1 MKENSIYD
9 KKSLRTVVGKNA
21 DFNELAKDC
30 VAFSNA
36 EGGCIDI
43 GIEDDQTLPPE
54 EQKIPDG
61 LATEIVNK
69 INGKTQGVVLSAE
82 TLIAENGGEYIKLHI
97 LRNANLPSATT
108 SGKFFLRIGDNSVP
122 VGPEDIS
129 RLAEDKGCLS
139 WEDTETKYNWQD
151 ADPEKLALLIKLL
164 KKSDRVS
171 SFVKQKE
178 TKEILDFYYLT
189 DPDSEKM
196 TNLGVLFI
204 GKQSQRGRIQNAP
217 VIQCIKY
224 DQNGEKVNKWLW
236 DDYTM
241 NPYEM
246 INSVWERVP
255 EWKESS
261 EITEGMFRRNILAY
275 PEKVV
280 RELLS
285 NALVHRPYTVR
296 GDIFINIHPDHIE
309 VVNPGRL
316 PLGVT
321 VKNILHTTKKRNE
334 HMAAVFYA
342 LHLMEREGS
351 GYDMMYETLLANGKP
366 IPMVTEGDDSVSVS
380 VYRRIINEEVIKVMQ
395 HADQRYDVKQK
406 QLICLGL
413 IALHESLT
421 ASELIRILNLKD
433 ADALR
438 AWLRLLI
445 EKDIVVSTEDR
456 SKAKEYRVNP
466 DILRGSEYKGKT
478 SLKRIEDYRL
488 KELILE
494 DLKIYKTASLSEIQ
508 KRIGEEIPS
517 RKIWNQLQK
526 LANNGTILKIGK
538 NKWQKYQ
545 IIE

>member
-9 KKSLRTVVGKNA
+9 KKSLRTVVGKSS

-366 IPMVTEGDDSVSVS
+366 IPRVTEGDDSVSVS

-438 AWLRLLI
+438 SWLRLLI

-466 DILRGSEYKGKT
+466 DILRVSEYKGKT

>member
-9 KKSLRTVVGKNA
+9 KKSLRTVWGKKA

-36 EGGCIDI
+36 EGGYIDI
-43 GIEDDQTLPPE
+43 GIEDDNTLPPE
-54 EQKIPDG
+54 GQKIPDG
-61 LATEIVNK
+61 LSTEIVNK
-69 INGKTQGVVLSAE
+69 ISGKTQGVVLSANV
-82 TLIAENGGEYIKLHI
+82 IVADNGGEYIKLHV
-97 LRNANLPSATT
+97 LRNANAPSATT

-129 RLAEDKGCLS
+129 RLAEDKGCIS

-151 ADPEKLALLIKLL
+151 ADPEKLSALIRLL
-164 KKSDRVS
+164 KMSDRVS
-171 SFVKQKE
+171 DFVKQKE
-178 TKEILDFYYLT
+178 TKEILDFFYLT
-189 DPDSEKM
+189 APDSDKM

-204 GKQSQRGRIQNAP
+204 GKQTQRGRIQNAP

-224 DQNGEKVNKWLW
+224 DQYGEKVNKWLW
-236 DDYTM
+236 DDFTQ

-255 EWKESS
+255 EWRESS

-296 GDIFINIHPDHIE
+296 GDIFINIHPDHID

-366 IPMVTEGDDSVSVS
+366 IPKVTEGEDSVSVR
-380 VYRRIINEEVIKVMQ
+380 VDRRIINEEVIKVMQ

-413 IALHESLT
+413 IAQHESLT

-433 ADALR
+433 ADELR
-438 AWLRLLI
+438 SWLRLLI
-445 EKDIVVSTEDR
+445 DKELVIGTSVH

-466 DILRGSEYKGKT
+466 NILRGSEYKGKT

-494 DLKIYKTASLSEIQ
+494 DLKIYKTASLAEIQ

-517 RKIWNQLQK
+517 RKIWNQLQVLISDGK
-526 LANNGTILKIGK
+526 VMKTGK
-538 NKWQKYQ
+538 NRWQKYQ
-545 IIE
+545 LRE

>member
-36 EGGCIDI
+36 EGGSIDI

-69 INGKTQGVVLSAE
+69 VTGKTQGVVLSAE
-82 TLIAENGGEYIKLHI
+82 TLVAENGGEFIKLHV
-97 LRNANLPSATT
+97 LRNANSPSATT

-129 RLAEDKGCLS
+129 RLAEDKGCIS
-139 WEDTETKYNWQD
+139 WEDTETKYSWRD
-151 ADPEKLALLIKLL
+151 ADPEKLASFIKLL
-164 KKSDRVS
+164 KMSDRVS
-171 SFVKQKE
+171 NFVKQKE

-189 DPDSEKM
+189 DPDSDKM

-204 GKQSQRGRIQNAP
+204 GKQTQRGRIQNAP

-246 INSVWERVP
+246 INSVWELVP

-285 NALVHRPYTVR
+285 NSLVHRPYTVR
-296 GDIFINIHPDHIE
+296 GDIFINIHPDHID

-366 IPMVTEGDDSVSVS
+366 IPVVTEGDDSVSVR
-380 VYRRIINEEVIKVMQ
+380 VDRRIINEEVIKVMQ

-421 ASELIRILNLKD
+421 ATELIRILNLKD
-433 ADALR
+433 ADELR
-438 AWLRLLI
+438 SWLRLLI
-445 EKDIVVSTEDR
+445 DKELVIGTSVH
-456 SKAKEYRVNP
+456 SKSKEYQVNP
-466 DILRGSEYKGKT
+466 LLLKSSQFMGKT
-478 SLKRIEDYRL
+478 SLKRIEDYRI
-488 KELILE
+488 KELIKE
-494 DLKIYKTASLSEIQ
+494 DLKIYKVATAAEIQ

-517 RKIWNQLQK
+517 KKIWKQLQALVEEGHIRK
-526 LANNGTILKIGK
+526 LGSNRWLK
-538 NKWQKYQ
+538 Y
-545 IIE
+545 ELVE

>member
-366 IPMVTEGDDSVSVS
+366 IPRVTEGDDSVSVS

-395 HADQRYDVKQK
+395 HINQRYDVKQK

-438 AWLRLLI
+438 SWLRLLI

>member
-69 INGKTQGVVLSAE
+69 VTGKTQGVVLSAE
-82 TLIAENGGEYIKLHI
+82 TLVAENGGEFIKLHV
-97 LRNANLPSATT
+97 LRNANSPSATT

-129 RLAEDKGCLS
+129 RLAEDKGCIS
-139 WEDTETKYNWQD
+139 WEDTETKYSWRD
-151 ADPEKLALLIKLL
+151 ADPEKLATFIKLL
-164 KKSDRVS
+164 KMSDRVS
-171 SFVKQKE
+171 NFVKQKE

-189 DPDSEKM
+189 DPDSDKM

-204 GKQSQRGRIQNAP
+204 GKQTQRGRIQNAP

-246 INSVWERVP
+246 INSVWELVP

-261 EITEGMFRRNILAY
+261 EIAEGMFRRNILAY

-285 NALVHRPYTVR
+285 NSLVHRPYTVR
-296 GDIFINIHPDHIE
+296 GDIFINIYPDHID

-366 IPMVTEGDDSVSVS
+366 IPVVTEGDDSVSVR
-380 VYRRIINEEVIKVMQ
+380 VDRRIINEEVIKVMQ

-421 ASELIRILNLKD
+421 ATELIRILNLKD
-433 ADALR
+433 ADELR
-438 AWLRLLI
+438 SWLRLLI
-445 EKDIVVSTEDR
+445 DKELVVGTSVH
-456 SKAKEYRVNP
+456 SKSKEYQVNP
-466 DILRGSEYKGKT
+466 LLLKSSQFMGKT
-478 SLKRIEDYRL
+478 SLKRIEDYRI
-488 KELILE
+488 KELIKE
-494 DLKIYKTASLSEIQ
+494 DLKIYKVATAAEIQ

-517 RKIWNQLQK
+517 KKIWKQLQALVEEGHIRK
-526 LANNGTILKIGK
+526 LGSNRWLK
-538 NKWQKYQ
+538 Y
-545 IIE
+545 ELVE

>member
-9 KKSLRTVVGKNA
+9 KKSLRTVVGKKA

-36 EGGCIDI
+36 EGGSIDI

-69 INGKTQGVVLSAE
+69 VMGKTQGVVLSAE
-82 TLIAENGGEYIKLHI
+82 TLVAENGGEFIKLHV
-97 LRNANLPSATT
+97 LRNANSPSATT

-129 RLAEDKGCLS
+129 RLAEDKGCIS
-139 WEDTETKYNWQD
+139 WEDTETKYSWRD
-151 ADPEKLALLIKLL
+151 ADPEKLASFIKLL
-164 KKSDRVS
+164 KMSDRVS
-171 SFVKQKE
+171 NFVKQKE

-189 DPDSEKM
+189 DPDSDKM

-204 GKQSQRGRIQNAP
+204 GKQTQRGRIQNAP

-246 INSVWERVP
+246 INSVWELVP

-285 NALVHRPYTVR
+285 NSLVHRPYTVR
-296 GDIFINIHPDHIE
+296 GDIFINIHPDHID

-366 IPMVTEGDDSVSVS
+366 IPVVTEGDDSVSVR
-380 VYRRIINEEVIKVMQ
+380 VDRRIINEEVIKVMQ

-421 ASELIRILNLKD
+421 ATELIRILNLKD
-433 ADALR
+433 ADELR
-438 AWLRLLI
+438 SWLRLLI
-445 EKDIVVSTEDR
+445 DKELVIGTSVH
-456 SKAKEYRVNP
+456 SKSKEYQVNP
-466 DILRGSEYKGKT
+466 LLLKSSQFMGKT
-478 SLKRIEDYRL
+478 SLKRIEDYRI
-488 KELILE
+488 KELIKE
-494 DLKIYKTASLSEIQ
+494 DLKIYKVATAAEIQ

-517 RKIWNQLQK
+517 KKIWKQLQALVKEGHIRK
-526 LANNGTILKIGK
+526 LGSNRWLK
-538 NKWQKYQ
+538 Y
-545 IIE
+545 ELVE

>member
-36 EGGCIDI
+36 EGGSIDI

-69 INGKTQGVVLSAE
+69 VTGKTQGVVLSAE
-82 TLIAENGGEYIKLHI
+82 TLVAENGGEFIKLHV
-97 LRNANLPSATT
+97 LRNANSPSATT

-122 VGPEDIS
+122 MGPEDIS
-129 RLAEDKGCLS
+129 RLAEDKGCIS
-139 WEDTETKYNWQD
+139 WEDTETKYSWRD
-151 ADPEKLALLIKLL
+151 ADPEKLASFIKLL
-164 KKSDRVS
+164 KMSDRVS
-171 SFVKQKE
+171 NFVKQKE

-189 DPDSEKM
+189 DPDSDKM

-204 GKQSQRGRIQNAP
+204 GKQTQRGRIQNAP

-246 INSVWERVP
+246 INSVWELVP

-285 NALVHRPYTVR
+285 NSLVHRPYTVR
-296 GDIFINIHPDHIE
+296 GDIFINIHPDHID

-366 IPMVTEGDDSVSVS
+366 IPVVTEGDDSVSVR
-380 VYRRIINEEVIKVMQ
+380 VDRRIINEEVIKVMQ

-421 ASELIRILNLKD
+421 ATELIRILNLKD
-433 ADALR
+433 ADELR
-438 AWLRLLI
+438 SWLRLLI
-445 EKDIVVSTEDR
+445 DKELVIGTSVH
-456 SKAKEYRVNP
+456 SKSKEYQVNP
-466 DILRGSEYKGKT
+466 LLLKSSQFMGKT
-478 SLKRIEDYRL
+478 SLKRIEDYRI
-488 KELILE
+488 KELIKE
-494 DLKIYKTASLSEIQ
+494 DLKIYKVATAAEIQ

-517 RKIWNQLQK
+517 KKIWKQLQALVKEGHIRK
-526 LANNGTILKIGK
+526 LGSNRWLK
-538 NKWQKYQ
+538 Y
-545 IIE
+545 ELVE

>member
-36 EGGCIDI
+36 EGGYIDI
-43 GIEDDQTLPPE
+43 GIEDDDVLPPE
-54 EQKIPDG
+54 GQKIPEG
-61 LATEIVNK
+61 LATDIINK
-69 INGKTQGVVLSAE
+69 VYGKTQGVVLTAE
-82 TLIAENGGEYIKLHI
+82 VLTAENGGEYIKLHI
-97 LRNANLPSATT
+97 VRNVNSPSATT
-108 SGKFFLRIGDNSVP
+108 SGKFFLRIGDQSKP
-122 VGPEDIS
+122 ITPEDIS
-129 RLAEDKGCLS
+129 RLAEDKGCIC
-139 WEDTETKYNWQD
+139 WEDIVTKYGWQD
-151 ADPEKLALLIKLL
+151 ADPDKLASFIKLL

-171 SFVKQKE
+171 NFVKQKE

-189 DPDSEKM
+189 DPDSGKM

-204 GKQSQRGRIQNAP
+204 GKQTQRGRIQNAP

-246 INSVWERVP
+246 INNVWERVP

-285 NALVHRPYTVR
+285 NSLVHRPYTVR
-296 GDIFINIHPDHIE
+296 GDIFINIHPDHID

-366 IPMVTEGDDSVSVS
+366 IPVVTEGDDSVSVR
-380 VYRRIINEEVIKVMQ
+380 VDRRIINEEVIKVMQ

-421 ASELIRILNLKD
+421 ATELIRILNLKD
-433 ADALR
+433 ADELR
-438 AWLRLLI
+438 SWLRLLI
-445 EKDIVVSTEDR
+445 DKELVIGTSVH
-456 SKAKEYRVNP
+456 SKSKEYQVNP
-466 DILRGSEYKGKT
+466 LLLKSSQFMGKT
-478 SLKRIEDYRL
+478 SLKRIEDYRI
-488 KELILE
+488 KELIKE
-494 DLKIYKTASLSEIQ
+494 DLKIYKVATAAEIQ

-517 RKIWNQLQK
+517 KKIWKQLQALVKEGHIRK
-526 LANNGTILKIGK
+526 LGSNRWLK
-538 NKWQKYQ
+538 Y
-545 IIE
+545 ELVE

>member
-1 MKENSIYD
+1 M
-9 KKSLRTVVGKNA
+9 
-21 DFNELAKDC
+21 
-30 VAFSNA
+30 
-36 EGGCIDI
+36 
-43 GIEDDQTLPPE
+43 
-54 EQKIPDG
+54 
-61 LATEIVNK
+61 
-69 INGKTQGVVLSAE
+69 
-82 TLIAENGGEYIKLHI
+82 
-97 LRNANLPSATT
+97 
-108 SGKFFLRIGDNSVP
+108 RIGDNSVP

-438 AWLRLLI
+438 SWLRLLI

-466 DILRGSEYKGKT
+466 DILRVSEYKGKT

>member
-36 EGGCIDI
+36 EGGSIDI

-54 EQKIPDG
+54 EQKIPDR

-69 INGKTQGVVLSAE
+69 VMGKTQGVVLSAE
-82 TLIAENGGEYIKLHI
+82 TLVAENGGEFIKLHV
-97 LRNANLPSATT
+97 LRNANSPSATT

-129 RLAEDKGCLS
+129 RLAEDKGCIS
-139 WEDTETKYNWQD
+139 WEDTETKYSWRD
-151 ADPEKLALLIKLL
+151 ADPEKLASFIKLL
-164 KKSDRVS
+164 KMSDRVS
-171 SFVKQKE
+171 NFVKQKE

-189 DPDSEKM
+189 DPDSDKM

-204 GKQSQRGRIQNAP
+204 GKQTQRGRIQNAP

-246 INSVWERVP
+246 INSVWELVP

-285 NALVHRPYTVR
+285 NSLVHRPYTVR
-296 GDIFINIHPDHIE
+296 GDIFINIHPDHID

-366 IPMVTEGDDSVSVS
+366 IPVVTEGDDSVSVR
-380 VYRRIINEEVIKVMQ
+380 VDRRIINEEVIKVMQ

-421 ASELIRILNLKD
+421 ATELIRILNLKD
-433 ADALR
+433 ADELR
-438 AWLRLLI
+438 SWLRLLI
-445 EKDIVVSTEDR
+445 DKELVIGTSVH
-456 SKAKEYRVNP
+456 SKSKEYQVNP
-466 DILRGSEYKGKT
+466 LLLKSSQFMGKT
-478 SLKRIEDYRL
+478 SLKRIEDYRI
-488 KELILE
+488 KELIKE
-494 DLKIYKTASLSEIQ
+494 DLKIYKVATAAEIQ

-517 RKIWNQLQK
+517 KKIWKQLQALVKEGHIRK
-526 LANNGTILKIGK
+526 LGSNRWLK
-538 NKWQKYQ
+538 Y
-545 IIE
+545 ELVE

>member
-9 KKSLRTVVGKNA
+9 KKSLRTVVGKSS

-36 EGGCIDI
+36 EGGSIDI

-178 TKEILDFYYLT
+178 TKEILDFFYLT

-204 GKQSQRGRIQNAP
+204 GKQTQRGRIQNAP

-285 NALVHRPYTVR
+285 NSLVHRPYTVR

-366 IPMVTEGDDSVSVS
+366 IPMVTEGDDSVSVR
-380 VYRRIINEEVIKVMQ
+380 VDRRIINEEVIKVMQ
-395 HADQRYDVKQK
+395 HADQCYDVKQK

-421 ASELIRILNLKD
+421 ATELIRILNLKD

-438 AWLRLLI
+438 SWLRLLI
-445 EKDIVVSTEDR
+445 EKDIVVSTDDR

-526 LANNGTILKIGK
+526 LVNNGTILKIGK

>member
-9 KKSLRTVVGKNA
+9 KKSLRTVVGKSS

-82 TLIAENGGEYIKLHI
+82 TRIAENGGEYIKLHI

-366 IPMVTEGDDSVSVS
+366 IPRVTEGDDSVSVS

-395 HADQRYDVKQK
+395 HIDQRYDVKQK

-438 AWLRLLI
+438 SWLRLLI

-456 SKAKEYRVNP
+456 SKSKEYRVNP

>member
-36 EGGCIDI
+36 EGGSIDI

-69 INGKTQGVVLSAE
+69 VTGKTQGVVLSAE
-82 TLIAENGGEYIKLHI
+82 TLVAENGGEFIKLHV
-97 LRNANLPSATT
+97 LRNANSPSATT

-129 RLAEDKGCLS
+129 RLAEDKGCIS
-139 WEDTETKYNWQD
+139 WEDTETKYSWRD
-151 ADPEKLALLIKLL
+151 ADPEKLASFIKLL
-164 KKSDRVS
+164 KMSDRVS
-171 SFVKQKE
+171 NFVKQKE

-189 DPDSEKM
+189 DPDSDKM

-204 GKQSQRGRIQNAP
+204 GKQTQRGRIQNAP

-246 INSVWERVP
+246 INSVWELVP

-285 NALVHRPYTVR
+285 NSLVHRPYTVR
-296 GDIFINIHPDHIE
+296 GDIFINIHPDHID

-366 IPMVTEGDDSVSVS
+366 IPVVTEGDDSVSMRVD
-380 VYRRIINEEVIKVMQ
+380 RRIINEEVIKVMQ

-421 ASELIRILNLKD
+421 ATELIRILNLKD
-433 ADALR
+433 ADELR
-438 AWLRLLI
+438 SWLRLLI
-445 EKDIVVSTEDR
+445 DKELVIGTSVH
-456 SKAKEYRVNP
+456 SKSKEYQVNP
-466 DILRGSEYKGKT
+466 LLLKSSQFMGKT
-478 SLKRIEDYRL
+478 SLKRIEDYRI
-488 KELILE
+488 KELIKE
-494 DLKIYKTASLSEIQ
+494 DLKIYKVATAAEIQ

-517 RKIWNQLQK
+517 KKIWKQLQALVKEGHIRK
-526 LANNGTILKIGK
+526 LGSNRWLK
-538 NKWQKYQ
+538 Y
-545 IIE
+545 ELVE

>member
-9 KKSLRTVVGKNA
+9 KKSLRTVVGKSS

-366 IPMVTEGDDSVSVS
+366 IPMVTEGDDSVSVR
-380 VYRRIINEEVIKVMQ
+380 VDRRIINEEVIKVMQ

-438 AWLRLLI
+438 SWLRLLI

>member
-9 KKSLRTVVGKNA
+9 KKSLRTVVGKSS

-366 IPMVTEGDDSVSVS
+366 IPRVTEGDDSVFVS

-438 AWLRLLI
+438 SWLRLLI

-466 DILRGSEYKGKT
+466 DILRVSEYKGKT

>member
-9 KKSLRTVVGKNA
+9 KKSLRTVVGKSS

-43 GIEDDQTLPPE
+43 GIEDDQTLPPA

-316 PLGVT
+316 PLGIT

-366 IPMVTEGDDSVSVS
+366 IPRVTEGDDSVSVR
-380 VYRRIINEEVIKVMQ
+380 VDRRIINEEVIKVMQ

-438 AWLRLLI
+438 SWLRLLI

>member
-36 EGGCIDI
+36 EGGSIDI

-69 INGKTQGVVLSAE
+69 VMGKTQGVVLSAE
-82 TLIAENGGEYIKLHI
+82 TLVAENGGEFIKLHV
-97 LRNANLPSATT
+97 LRNANSPSATT

-129 RLAEDKGCLS
+129 RLAEDKGCIS
-139 WEDTETKYNWQD
+139 WEDTETKYSWRD
-151 ADPEKLALLIKLL
+151 ADPEKLASFIKLL
-164 KKSDRVS
+164 KMSDRVS
-171 SFVKQKE
+171 NFVKQKE

-189 DPDSEKM
+189 DPDSDKM

-204 GKQSQRGRIQNAP
+204 GKQTQRGRIQNAP

-246 INSVWERVP
+246 INSVWELVP

-285 NALVHRPYTVR
+285 NSLVHRPYTVR
-296 GDIFINIHPDHIE
+296 GDIFINIHPDLID

-366 IPMVTEGDDSVSVS
+366 IPVVTEGDDSVSVR
-380 VYRRIINEEVIKVMQ
+380 VDRRIINEEVIKVMQ

-421 ASELIRILNLKD
+421 ATELIRILNLKD
-433 ADALR
+433 ADELR
-438 AWLRLLI
+438 SWLRLLI
-445 EKDIVVSTEDR
+445 DKELVIGTSVH
-456 SKAKEYRVNP
+456 SKSKEYQVNP
-466 DILRGSEYKGKT
+466 LLLKSSQFMGKT
-478 SLKRIEDYRL
+478 SLKRIEDYRI
-488 KELILE
+488 KELIKE
-494 DLKIYKTASLSEIQ
+494 DLKIYKVATAAEIQ

-517 RKIWNQLQK
+517 KKIWKQLQALVKEGHIRK
-526 LANNGTILKIGK
+526 LGSNRWLK
-538 NKWQKYQ
+538 Y
-545 IIE
+545 ELVE

>member
-9 KKSLRTVVGKNA
+9 KKSLRTVVGKSS

-438 AWLRLLI
+438 SWLRLLI

-488 KELILE
+488 KELIIE

>member
-36 EGGCIDI
+36 EGGSIDI

-69 INGKTQGVVLSAE
+69 VTGKTQGVVLSAE
-82 TLIAENGGEYIKLHI
+82 TLVAENGGEFIKLHV
-97 LRNANLPSATT
+97 LRNANSPSATT

-129 RLAEDKGCLS
+129 RLAEDKGCIS
-139 WEDTETKYNWQD
+139 WEDTETKYSWRD
-151 ADPEKLALLIKLL
+151 ADPEKLASFIKLL
-164 KKSDRVS
+164 KMSDRVS
-171 SFVKQKE
+171 NFVKQKE

-189 DPDSEKM
+189 DPDSDKM

-204 GKQSQRGRIQNAP
+204 GKQTQRGRIHNAP

-246 INSVWERVP
+246 INSVWELVP

-285 NALVHRPYTVR
+285 NSLVHRPYTVR
-296 GDIFINIHPDHIE
+296 GDIFINIHPDHID

-366 IPMVTEGDDSVSVS
+366 IPVVTEGDDSVSVR
-380 VYRRIINEEVIKVMQ
+380 VDRRIINEEVIKVMQ

-421 ASELIRILNLKD
+421 ATELIRILNLKD
-433 ADALR
+433 ADELR
-438 AWLRLLI
+438 SWLRLLI
-445 EKDIVVSTEDR
+445 DKELVIGTSVH
-456 SKAKEYRVNP
+456 SKSKEYQVNP
-466 DILRGSEYKGKT
+466 LLLKSSQFMGKT
-478 SLKRIEDYRL
+478 SLKRIEDYRI
-488 KELILE
+488 KELIKE
-494 DLKIYKTASLSEIQ
+494 DLKIYKVATAAEIQ

-517 RKIWNQLQK
+517 KKIWKQLQALVKEGHIRK
-526 LANNGTILKIGK
+526 LGSNRWLK
-538 NKWQKYQ
+538 Y
-545 IIE
+545 ELVE

>member
-21 DFNELAKDC
+21 DFNELAKDS

-36 EGGCIDI
+36 EGGSIDI

-69 INGKTQGVVLSAE
+69 VTGKTQGVVLSAE
-82 TLIAENGGEYIKLHI
+82 TLVAENGGEFIKLHV
-97 LRNANLPSATT
+97 LRNANSPSATT

-129 RLAEDKGCLS
+129 RLAEDKGCIS
-139 WEDTETKYNWQD
+139 WEDTETKYSWRD
-151 ADPEKLALLIKLL
+151 ADPEKLASFIKLL
-164 KKSDRVS
+164 KMSDRVS
-171 SFVKQKE
+171 NFVKQKE

-189 DPDSEKM
+189 DPDSDKM

-204 GKQSQRGRIQNAP
+204 GKQTQRGRIQNAP

-246 INSVWERVP
+246 INSVWELVP

-285 NALVHRPYTVR
+285 NSLVHRPYTVR
-296 GDIFINIHPDHIE
+296 GDIFINIHPDHID

-366 IPMVTEGDDSVSVS
+366 IPVVTEGDDSVSVR
-380 VYRRIINEEVIKVMQ
+380 VDRRIINEEVIKVMQ

-421 ASELIRILNLKD
+421 ATELIRILNLKD
-433 ADALR
+433 ADELR
-438 AWLRLLI
+438 SWLRLLI
-445 EKDIVVSTEDR
+445 DKELVIGTSVH
-456 SKAKEYRVNP
+456 SKSKEYQVNP
-466 DILRGSEYKGKT
+466 LLLKSSQFMGKT
-478 SLKRIEDYRL
+478 SLKRIEDYRI
-488 KELILE
+488 KELIKE
-494 DLKIYKTASLSEIQ
+494 DLKIYKVATAAEIQ

-517 RKIWNQLQK
+517 KKIWKQLQALVKEGHIRK
-526 LANNGTILKIGK
+526 LGSNRWLK
-538 NKWQKYQ
+538 Y
-545 IIE
+545 ELVE

>member
-43 GIEDDQTLPPE
+43 GIEDDQVIPPE
-54 EQKIPDG
+54 DQKIPEG

-69 INGKTQGVVLSAE
+69 VGGKTQGVVLSAE
-82 TLIAENGGEYIKLHI
+82 VIVAENGGEFIKLHI
-97 LRNANLPSATT
+97 LRNANTLSATT

-129 RLAEDKGCLS
+129 RLAEDKGCIS
-139 WEDTETKYNWQD
+139 WEDTETKYSWED
-151 ADPEKLALLIKLL
+151 ADPQKLSAFIKLL
-164 KKSDRVS
+164 KMSDRVS
-171 SFVKQKE
+171 TFVKQKE

-189 DPDSEKM
+189 DPDSNKM

-204 GKQSQRGRIQNAP
+204 GKQTQRGRIQNAP

-236 DDYTM
+236 DDYTL
-241 NPYEM
+241 NPNEM
-246 INSVWERVP
+246 ISSIWEQVP

-285 NALVHRPYTVR
+285 NALVHRPYTVK
-296 GDIFINIHPDHIE
+296 GDIFINIHPDHID

-321 VKNILHTTKKRNE
+321 SMNILHTTKKRNE
-334 HMAAVFYA
+334 HMAALFYA

-366 IPMVTEGDDSVSVS
+366 IPIVTEGEDSVSVR
-380 VYRRIINEEVIKVMQ
+380 VDRRIINEEVIKVMQ
-395 HADQRYDVKQK
+395 HADQHYDVKQK

-413 IALHESLT
+413 IALHESIT
-421 ASELIRILNLKD
+421 ASELIKILCLKD
-433 ADALR
+433 ADELR
-438 AWLRLLI
+438 SWLRLLI
-445 EKDIVVSTEDR
+445 DKDIVISTNDH

-466 DILRGSEYKGKT
+466 NILRGSEYMGKT
-478 SLKRIEDYRL
+478 SLRRIEDYRI
-488 KELILE
+488 KELIKE
-494 DLKIYKTASLSEIQ
+494 DMRIYKKASATEIQ

-517 RKIWNQLQK
+517 KKIWKQLQTLVEEGYIRK
-526 LANNGTILKIGK
+526 LGSNRWIQYELV
-538 NKWQKYQ
+538 
-545 IIE
+545 E

>member
-36 EGGCIDI
+36 EGGSIDI

-82 TLIAENGGEYIKLHI
+82 TLIADNGGEYIKLHI
-97 LRNANLPSATT
+97 LRNTNLPSATT

-285 NALVHRPYTVR
+285 NSLVHRPYTVR

-309 VVNPGRL
+309 VINPGRL

-366 IPMVTEGDDSVSVS
+366 IPRVTEGDDSVSVS

-395 HADQRYDVKQK
+395 HIDQRYDVKQK

-421 ASELIRILNLKD
+421 ASELIKILNLKD

-438 AWLRLLI
+438 SWLRLLI
-445 EKDIVVSTEDR
+445 EKDIVVSTDDR

-494 DLKIYKTASLSEIQ
+494 DLKIYKTASLAEIQ

-526 LANNGTILKIGK
+526 LVNKGTILKIGK

>member
-36 EGGCIDI
+36 EGGSIDI

-69 INGKTQGVVLSAE
+69 VTGKTQGVVLSAE
-82 TLIAENGGEYIKLHI
+82 TLIAENGGEFIKLHV
-97 LRNANLPSATT
+97 LRNANSPSATT

-129 RLAEDKGCLS
+129 RLAEDKGCIS
-139 WEDTETKYNWQD
+139 WEDTETKYSWRD
-151 ADPEKLALLIKLL
+151 ADPEKLASFIKLL

-171 SFVKQKE
+171 NFVKQKE

-189 DPDSEKM
+189 DPDSDKM

-204 GKQSQRGRIQNAP
+204 GKQTQRGRIQNAP

-246 INSVWERVP
+246 INSVWELVP

-285 NALVHRPYTVR
+285 NSLVHRPYTVR
-296 GDIFINIHPDHIE
+296 GDIFINIHPDHID

-366 IPMVTEGDDSVSVS
+366 IPVVTEGDDSVSVR
-380 VYRRIINEEVIKVMQ
+380 VDRRIINEEVIKVMQ

-421 ASELIRILNLKD
+421 ATELIRILNLKD
-433 ADALR
+433 ADELR
-438 AWLRLLI
+438 SWLRLLI
-445 EKDIVVSTEDR
+445 DKELVIGTSVH
-456 SKAKEYRVNP
+456 SKSKEYQVNP
-466 DILRGSEYKGKT
+466 LLLKSSQFMGKT
-478 SLKRIEDYRL
+478 SLKRIEDYRI
-488 KELILE
+488 KELIKE
-494 DLKIYKTASLSEIQ
+494 DLKIYKVATAAEIQ

-517 RKIWNQLQK
+517 KKIWKQIQALVKEGHIRK
-526 LANNGTILKIGK
+526 LGSNRWLK
-538 NKWQKYQ
+538 Y
-545 IIE
+545 ELVE